1 MFERIK
7 NIISG
12 IGYAIKYSDV
22 IRNVTTAWA
31 KYPGVEDSQAL
42 RLWLRP
48 LLTDAASL
56 ALLTKT
62 SVDDLVV
69 QAAVKIL
76 DNNHAWVVVHGMV
89 LLIQDGIGEHAV
101 PSRMELPLRCNNPLP
116 LVAGVD
122 ERNNVE
128 RIIETEGYCGEAAC
142 FPGENGDVFE
152 MSRRVAG
159 ETMPECPAAVISA
172 IGVILFLLQSRQRNP
187 SFRALK

>member
-1 MFERIK
+1 MFEKIK
-7 NIISG
+7 SIFSG

-22 IRNVTTAWA
+22 IRRGTALWA
-31 KYPGVEDSQAL
+31 NYPGIEDGSAL
-42 RLWLRP
+42 RIWLRP

-69 QAAVKIL
+69 RAAVKIV
-76 DNNHAWVVVHGMV
+76 DNNHAWAVVHGMA
-89 LLIQDGIGEHAV
+89 LLIRDGIGFNA
-101 PSRMELPLRCNNPLP
+101 S
-116 LVAGVD
+116 LV
-122 ERNNVE
+122 
-128 RIIETEGYCGEAAC
+128 
-142 FPGENGDVFE
+142 PGESEDVFE
-152 MSRRVAG
+152 MSRRVAK